1 MTEDTKADIEM
12 GQLALGLVMEDFRR
26 RLERKEMS
34 EADVAE
40 LVESALKKF
49 PGDFEP
55 RVRQVVARYSQGRHA
70 A

>member
-1 MTEDTKADIEM
+1 MTEETKADIEM

-34 EADVAE
+34 EADIAE
-40 LVESALKKF
+40 LVESALMRF
-49 PGDFEP
+49 PRDFEP
-55 RVRQVVARYSQGRHA
+55 QIRQLVARYSDAPQA